1 MRNKGRDAAASLQ
14 SARIGASVAAME
26 NKAGDLGFEQ
36 AVGRALS
43 LLGVDLSA
51 PSLDAFADPEQ
62 ALQVLESKAISGDS
76 APLLIKV
83 LPGLQQSSEGFGPPP
98 ADPYWLKAV
107 SAQSSVELAPLR
119 IVPEDPLSKAISTR
133 CRGME
138 IRVEMYPCCDA
149 PSCKDSRAFAS
160 LWLLF
165 PGGAGAP
172 DGVIAAEARASS
184 QKNAEAA
191 LFPFSNALGSILGVQ
206 PCTAEPANS
215 PLPTS
220 EKAPRPAWTALDIA
234 RHTLRAEGPRVVLRD
249 HKSRG
254 PKNKAKRLLFIS
266 ALLILAAGGLWY
278 LFGRSA
284 LSGEQGMAVA
294 LFAIAAL
301 ASLTAYAFFGVGR
314 FASRYRAASN
324 PLVVLGNDRV
334 AVAPWVSREGA
345 VNLRPEGRLGAA
357 IPMFEVEGTCSV
369 QRGDGQAVMFNTDH
383 GLIDAVFCPSA
394 PLASMYEHALARTL
408 KELKHPRLT
417 ASARQRARARSQ

>member
-1 MRNKGRDAAASLQ
+1 
-14 SARIGASVAAME
+14 ME
-26 NKAGDLGFEQ
+26 NKAGDQGFEQ

-43 LLGVDLSA
+43 LLGTDLSA

-76 APLLIKV
+76 APLLMKV
-83 LPGLQQSSEGFGPPP
+83 LPGLQPSSEGFGPPP

-119 IVPEDPLSKAISTR
+119 ILPEDPLSKAMSTR

-149 PSCKDSRAFAS
+149 PACKDSRVFAS

-165 PGGAGAP
+165 SGGAGAP
-172 DGVIAAEARASS
+172 DGVIVAEARASS
-184 QKNAEAA
+184 RKDAEAA
-191 LFPFSNALGSILGVQ
+191 LLPFSNALGSILGVQ
-206 PCTAEPANS
+206 PCTADAPDSPSPNS
-215 PLPTS
+215 GSTG

-266 ALLILAAGGLWY
+266 ALLFFAAAGLWY

-294 LFAIAAL
+294 LFAVAAL

-357 IPMFEVEGTCSV
+357 IPMYEVESTCSA

-383 GLIDAVFCPSA
+383 GLVDAVFCPSA